1 MTGGS
6 VRLRRG
12 VKVWLDGVVHT
23 VTGVTDDGVRL
34 RSETGS
40 WTVIG
45 VGDLLADPSFRP
57 YEGDTDEEGTNE
69 GNTLN
74 GQNRGRRLWLD
85 AGAMLDGLSE
95 KQREDLQ
102 RAQEHLLEVT
112 TGYRSGDPDDALPGE
127 PLVTY
132 APDLPLTQRVHNKAE
147 ELGYSR
153 IQMWRRLKK
162 WREEGLWG
170 LVDLRTQRASDPLA
184 GVDQRLVDAII
195 AQHYATEEDDS
206 TGSLNRL
213 RRRVERRLE
222 DMHGV
227 GVVKVPSQTSFRR
240 YVALLLPGRYTTGQ
254 ATTRRSVANRPD
266 GHYRPILANRPG
278 ELVMIDTSWL
288 DVRAYD
294 PDTDTVVS
302 VDLTIA
308 IDVCTRSLLGWRLV
322 PKGTKG
328 VDAGMVIADAMLPE
342 PMRPGWPEA
351 LRHKML
357 RLPCEPLLSL
367 DERFAAA
374 AARPVIYP
382 ETIVIDHGKAFASQ
396 PVKNVCRRYG
406 ITIQDAR
413 KYRPTDKPQVEAAF
427 KTIRTQLA
435 EHIAGFKGH
444 NVVHRGGDVDAVA
457 RWTIAELEEFFAE
470 YVVAVYQRRRHKGLV
485 LPGFPELNLS
495 PNDAY
500 RLAVHRC
507 GYIAAPR
514 DANLFLELLP
524 IRWTGITNFRIQKD
538 YLHYSAPVMRN
549 HNNTPSPYPH
559 AKGKW
564 PIRYDPR
571 DVTQVYFHDPYTGI
585 WHTLRWSHALHGLE
599 PFTDITLRQVKR
611 ELRDRGCDPRDQE
624 AVLDALLDLQNRTDA
639 AEASTA
645 RDRRARARDAE
656 RARAAARDR
665 ARTELADSSAYVP
678 LEEARLRAVPPLPD
692 DTEKERFSIDFDSL
706 PSYEVWGGGPDED
719 GPA

>member
-1 MTGGS
+1 MTAGA

-12 VKVWLDGVVHT
+12 ARVWLDDVVHT

-57 YEGDTDEEGTNE
+57 YEDDNQQPTDGEPE
-69 GNTLN
+69 
-74 GQNRGRRLWLD
+74 RRRLRLD
-85 AGAMLDGLSE
+85 AAAMLDGLSD
-95 KQREDLQ
+95 KQQEELL
-102 RAQEHLLEVT
+102 RAQEQFLELT

-127 PLVTY
+127 PRPEY
-132 APDLPLTQRVHNKAE
+132 DPDLPLTQRVHHKAD

-153 IQMWRRLKK
+153 AQIWRRLQR
-162 WREEGLWG
+162 WREKGLWG
-170 LVDLRTQRASDPLA
+170 LVDQRSLRPSDPLA
-184 GVDQRLVDAII
+184 GVDPRLIDAII
-195 AQHYATEEDDS
+195 TQHYATEEDDS

-213 RRRVERRLE
+213 RRRVERRLA
-222 DMHGV
+222 DMHGP
-227 GVVKVPSQTSFRR
+227 GVAKIPSQTSFNR
-240 YVALLLPGRYTTGQ
+240 YVSLLLPGRYTTGA
-254 ATTRRSVANRPD
+254 ATTRASVANRPD
-266 GHYRPILANRPG
+266 AHYRPIIASRPG

-294 PDTDTVVS
+294 PDTDTVAS

-328 VDAGMVIADAMLPE
+328 VDAGMVIADSMLPE
-342 PMRPGWPEA
+342 PMRPGWPES

-374 AARPVIYP
+374 AARPVIFP
-382 ETIVIDHGKAFASQ
+382 EAIVIDHGKAFASQ
-396 PVKNVCRRYG
+396 AVKNVCRRYG

-413 KYRPTDKPQVEAAF
+413 KYRPVDKPQVEAAF
-427 KTIRTQLA
+427 KTIRTQLS
-435 EHIAGFKGH
+435 EHIAGYKGNH
-444 NVVHRGGDVDAVA
+444 VVHRGRDVDAVA

-470 YVVAVYQRRRHKGLV
+470 YVVAVYQRRHHKGLV
-485 LPGFPELNLS
+485 LPGFPEINLS

-524 IRWTGITNFRIQKD
+524 IHWTGITNQRVQKD
-538 YLHYSAPVMRN
+538 YLHYSAPVLRR
-549 HNNTPSPYPH
+549 HNGAPSPYLH

-564 PIRYDPR
+564 PIRFDPR
-571 DVTQVYFHDPYTGI
+571 DVTQAYFHDPYAGT
-585 WHTLRWSHALHGLE
+585 WHTLRWSHALRGLE
-599 PFTDITLRQVKR
+599 PFTDVTLRQVKR
-611 ELRDRGCDPRDQE
+611 ELRERGRDPKDQE

-665 ARTELADSSAYVP
+665 ARTELIDSAADTP
-678 LEEARLRAVPPLPD
+678 LKESVLRAVPSLP
-692 DTEKERFSIDFDSL
+692 EGEAEGKFAIDFDAL
-706 PSYEVWGGGPDED
+706 PSYEVWGGRPDED
-719 GPA
+719 APA